1 MEKDDKKT
9 LDLIVNYGEA
19 FPKLDNSG
27 KEIVPPWEG
36 RALLINYIL
45 STIHLSPHSTFI
57 PKTLTVHKCIN
68 FIIFVQIKKI
78 SS

>member
-36 RALLINYIL
+36 RAKLINYIL
-45 STIHLSPHSTFI
+45 RTVHLSPHSTFI
-57 PKTLTVHKCIN
+57 PKTLT
-68 FIIFVQIKKI
+68 QMY
-78 SS
+78 

>member
-1 MEKDDKKT
+1 MFLRMSLYTIVNILCTDLRVDWRIFNVEKDDKKT

-36 RALLINYIL
+36 RPRA
-45 STIHLSPHSTFI
+45 
-57 PKTLTVHKCIN
+57 
-68 FIIFVQIKKI
+68 
-78 SS
+78 